1 MQIKKML
8 MKLLF
13 SEKVFLKQSS
23 KIHTSFYYFSK
34 KFMGVAYEENL
45 FHIFPNSRQTTLK
58 IFQSK
63 LICSRRFNYS
73 IS

>member
-1 MQIKKML
+1 ML

-13 SEKVFLKQSS
+13 SGKVFLKQSS
-23 KIHTSFYYFSK
+23 KIHTSFNIFLK
-34 KFMGVAYEENL
+34 TNLGVAYEENL

-58 IFQSK
+58 IFKSK